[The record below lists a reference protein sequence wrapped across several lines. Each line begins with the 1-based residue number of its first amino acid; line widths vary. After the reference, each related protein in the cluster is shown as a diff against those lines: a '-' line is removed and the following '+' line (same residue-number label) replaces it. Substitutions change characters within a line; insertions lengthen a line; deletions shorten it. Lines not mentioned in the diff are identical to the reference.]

1 MINIRGICGDQALKV
16 TGIDERKRTI
26 DVEMELFGE
35 LLSVQMSVDDVEKVE
50 EKITDE
56 GSTIS

>member
-1 MINIRGICGDQALKV
+1 MGDQTLKV